1 MLFAIMNLSEKYFK
15 TYDVRRD
22 EKFVSSKTYK

>member
-1 MLFAIMNLSEKYFK
+1 MLFAKMHLSEKYFK
-15 TYDVRRD
+15 TCDVRCD